1 MKRTKLFGLMMAL
14 VVGMGFTSCSDD
26 EDLSGDHITIV
37 PSANNPSTAY
47 VGTPFDIE
55 FTVALLDNRIS
66 EVDVRTGNLS
76 VAGYPKTKF
85 DDNKTNL
92 LKFTHEPKEAEVGEL
107 TFTIIAKDNK
117 GAENFAPVKITIKKQ
132 PAAIES
138 FTAVLMGSYDDA
150 NLGSF
155 FSTVT
160 GKVYKIT
167 PAGADSELIDFAYF
181 YGSTNEAT
189 ISAPDN
195 DDVFGTGDG
204 KVFGPVTS
212 WAKRQET
219 RFTKISA
226 ENLTV
231 AKFDAAENDEIITE
245 NEAEAE
251 ELRKMVN
258 KLQDGDLVFFVT
270 ADGKKG
276 IFKVAELDTEAKT
289 ITIDVKVQK

>member
-1 MKRTKLFGLMMAL
+1 MMAL
-14 VVGMGFTSCSDD
+14 VVGMGFTACSDD
-26 EDLSGDHITIV
+26 DDLSGDHITIE
-37 PSANNPSTAY
+37 PSANNPSKAY
-47 VGTPFDIE
+47 VGKSFDIK
-55 FTVALLDNRIS
+55 FTVDLLDNKIS
-66 EVDVRTGNLS
+66 EVDVRTGNFS
-76 VAGYPKTKF
+76 IAGYPKTKF

-92 LKFTHEPKEAEVGEL
+92 LKFTYEPKESEVGEL

-117 GAENFAPVKITIKKQ
+117 GAENFEQVKITIKKQ

-160 GKVYKIT
+160 GKVYNIT
-167 PAGADSELIDFAYF
+167 PAGKDSELIDFAYF

-195 DDVFGTGDG
+195 DDVFGIGDG

-212 WAKRQET
+212 WAKRLDT

-231 AKFDAAENDEIITE
+231 TEFDDAENDEIITD
-245 NEAEAE
+245 NEPE
-251 ELRKMVN
+251 ELSKMVN

-270 ADGKKG
+270 ADDKKG
-276 IFKVAELDTEAKT
+276 IFKVAELDNKAKT

>member
-26 EDLSGDHITIV
+26 EDLSGDHITIE
-37 PSANNPSTAY
+37 PSANNPSKAY
-47 VGTPFDIE
+47 VGTPFDIK
-55 FTVALLDNRIS
+55 FTVALLDNKIS
-66 EVDVRTGNLS
+66 EVDVRTGDFS
-76 VAGYPKTKF
+76 IADYPKTKF
-85 DDNKTNL
+85 DDNKTNVL
-92 LKFTHEPKEAEVGEL
+92 EFTYKPKESEVGEL

-117 GAENFAPVKITIKKQ
+117 GAENFAQVKITIKKQ
-132 PAAIES
+132 PAEIES

-160 GKVYKIT
+160 GEVYKIT
-167 PAGADSELIDFAYF
+167 PAGENSELIDFAYF
-181 YGSTNEAT
+181 YGNTNEAT

-195 DDVFGTGDG
+195 DDVFGIGDG

-212 WAKRQET
+212 WTPRLKT

-231 AKFDAAENDEIITE
+231 AEFNAAENDEIITE
-245 NEAEAE
+245 NEAK
-251 ELRKMVN
+251 ELSKMVN

-270 ADGKKG
+270 DDGKKG
-276 IFKVAELDTEAKT
+276 IFKVAELDTDAKT

>member
-1 MKRTKLFGLMMAL
+1 MRRTKLFGLMMAL

-26 EDLSGDHITIV
+26 EDLSGDHIIIE

-47 VGTPFDIE
+47 VGKPFDIK
-55 FTVALLDNRIS
+55 FTVDLLDNRIS
-66 EVDVRTGNLS
+66 EVDVRTGDFS
-76 VAGYPKTKF
+76 IPGYPQTKF

-92 LKFTHEPKEAEVGEL
+92 LKFTYEPKESEVGEL

-117 GAENFAPVKITIKKQ
+117 GADNFAQVKITIKEE
-132 PAAIES
+132 PAEIES

-150 NLGSF
+150 DLGSF

-160 GKVYKIT
+160 GDVYKIT
-167 PAGADSELIDFAYF
+167 PAGENSELIDFAYF

-195 DDVFGTGDG
+195 DDVFGTGTTQ
-204 KVFGPVTS
+204 VFGPITE
-212 WAKRQET
+212 WNKRTAT
-219 RFTKISA
+219 RFAKIST

-231 AKFDAAENDEIITE
+231 AEFDAAANDEIITE
-245 NEAEAE
+245 NDAE
-251 ELRKMVN
+251 ELSNMVN
-258 KLQDGDLVFFVT
+258 KLQGNDLVFFVT
-270 ADGKKG
+270 EDGKKG
-276 IFKVAELDTEAKT
+276 IFKVADLDTEAKT

>member
-14 VVGMGFTSCSDD
+14 VVGMGFTACSDD
-26 EDLSGDHITIV
+26 EDLSGDHITIE
-37 PSANNPSTAY
+37 PSANNPSKAY
-47 VGTPFDIE
+47 VGTPFDIK
-55 FTVALLDNRIS
+55 FTVALLDNKIS
-66 EVDVRTGNLS
+66 EVDVRTGDLS
-76 VAGYPKTKF
+76 IKGYPQTKF
-85 DDNKTNL
+85 DDNKSNL
-92 LKFTHEPKEAEVGEL
+92 LKFTYEPKESEVGDL

-117 GAENFAPVKITIKKQ
+117 GAENFAQVKITIKEQ
-132 PAAIES
+132 PAEIET
-138 FTAVLMGSYDDA
+138 FTAKLMGSYDDA

-160 GKVYKIT
+160 GDVYKIKD
-167 PAGADSELIDFAYF
+167 AGENSQLIDFAYF

-195 DDVFGTGDG
+195 DDGFGTEDG

-212 WAKRQET
+212 WATRLET

-231 AKFDAAENDEIITE
+231 AEFDAADNDEIITE
-245 NEAEAE
+245 NEAE
-251 ELRKMVN
+251 ELSEMVN

-270 ADGKKG
+270 VDDKKG
-276 IFKVAELDTEAKT
+276 IFKVADLDTEAKT

>member
-26 EDLSGDHITIV
+26 EDLSGDHIIIE

-47 VGTPFDIE
+47 VGKPFDIK

-66 EVDVRTGNLS
+66 EVDVRTGDLS
-76 VAGYPKTKF
+76 IAGYPQTKF
-85 DDNKTNL
+85 DDNKTNVL
-92 LKFTHEPKEAEVGEL
+92 EFTYEPKESEVGEL

-117 GAENFAPVKITIKKQ
+117 GADNFAQVKITIKKQ
-132 PAAIES
+132 PAEIES
-138 FTAVLMGSYDDA
+138 FTAVLMGSYNDA

-160 GKVYKIT
+160 GEVYKIT
-167 PAGADSELIDFAYF
+167 PAGANSALVDFAYF

-212 WAKRQET
+212 WATRQET
-219 RFTKISA
+219 RFTKINA

-231 AKFDAAENDEIITE
+231 AEFDAAENDEIITE
-245 NEAEAE
+245 NEAK
-251 ELRKMVN
+251 ELSKMVN
-258 KLQDGDLVFFVT
+258 TLQDGDLVFFVT

-276 IFKVAELDTEAKT
+276 IFKVADLDTDAKT

>member
-1 MKRTKLFGLMMAL
+1 MKRTKLFGLMLAL

-26 EDLSGDHITIV
+26 EDLSGDHIIIE

-47 VGTPFDIE
+47 VGTPFVIK
-55 FTVALLDNRIS
+55 FTVALHDNRIS

-76 VAGYPKTKF
+76 IPKYPQTKF
-85 DDNKTNL
+85 DNNKTNL
-92 LKFTHEPKEAEVGEL
+92 LKFTYEPKEDEVGEL

-117 GAENFAPVKITIKKQ
+117 GAENFEQVKITIKKQ

-138 FTAVLMGSYDDA
+138 FTAVLMGSHDDA
-150 NLGSF
+150 KFGSF

-160 GKVYKIT
+160 GIVYKIT
-167 PAGADSELIDFAYF
+167 PAGENSELIDFAYF

-195 DDVFGTGDG
+195 DDVFGTGD

-212 WAKRQET
+212 WTPRLKT

-226 ENLTV
+226 QNLTV
-231 AKFDAAENDEIITE
+231 AEFDAAEDDEIITE
-245 NEAEAE
+245 NEAE
-251 ELRKMVN
+251 ELSKMVN

-276 IFKVAELDTEAKT
+276 IFKVADLDTKAKT